1 LTNADIVVGPLAGY
15 TFSTSANGTYT
26 ATLNIPQ
33 GGGTT
38 SQTVYV
44 LFSPTAE
51 TTYSGDIPVDGGGI
65 PTIVNVPV
73 VGNGVVGGAVIVTG
87 DTLSIAVHE
96 ADLLGEIVNGGCSAV
111 TEYGIEY
118 SSINGFAPGFGIKV
132 PSSNINASI
141 FSSHLTGLVQN
152 TTYYYRA
159 YAINGSSIS
168 YGEQKQF
175 YTDAIPAGLV
185 VYSTPLVRGGTV
197 HYSLSGITPG
207 HYFVRLI
214 NIAGQRVFQKD
225 LVLQVDFIDDS
236 FTLPAKLPVGVYTLQ
251 VMNLDFTILKQVLV
265 Q

>member
-1 LTNADIVVGPLAGY
+1 LI
-15 TFSTSANGTYT
+15 
-26 ATLNIPQ
+26 
-33 GGGTT
+33 
-38 SQTVYV
+38 
-44 LFSPTAE
+44 
-51 TTYSGDIPVDGGGI
+51 
-65 PTIVNVPV
+65 
-73 VGNGVVGGAVIVTG
+73 
-87 DTLSIAVHE
+87 
-96 ADLLGEIVNGGCSAV
+96 
-111 TEYGIEY
+111 
-118 SSINGFAPGFGIKV
+118 
-132 PSSNINASI
+132 
-141 FSSHLTGLVQN
+141 QN

-185 VYSTPLVRGGTV
+185 VYSTPLVRGGAV

-214 NIAGQRVFQKD
+214 NISGQRVFQKD
-225 LVLQVDFIDDS
+225 LILQLDFIDDS